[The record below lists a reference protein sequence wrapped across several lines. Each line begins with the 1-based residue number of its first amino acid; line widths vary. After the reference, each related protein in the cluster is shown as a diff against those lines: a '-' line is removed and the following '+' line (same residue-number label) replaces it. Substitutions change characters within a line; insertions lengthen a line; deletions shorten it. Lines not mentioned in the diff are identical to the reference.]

1 MAYYETAVKTVSNK
15 NKTFAAQRSFSVSN
29 GDTLYVYSSR
39 KLQGS
44 IRFQLVGPDQ
54 ARFRAEYERVIQL
67 LNDDAGRYLPASYSN
82 LQGAI
87 GIFSYYG
94 YYWIPL
100 E

>member
-1 MAYYETAVKTVSNK
+1 LAYYETAVKTVSNK

-29 GDTLYVYSSR
+29 GDTLYVYSTSE
-39 KLQGS
+39 LQES

-54 ARFRAEYERVIQL
+54 ALFRAVYERVIQL

-82 LQGAI
+82 IQGAI

-94 YYWIPL
+94 YYWVPL

>member
-15 NKTFAAQRSFSVSN
+15 NKTFAAQRSFSVDN
-29 GDTLYVYSSR
+29 GDTLYVYSRR
-39 KLQGS
+39 KMQES
-44 IRFQLVGPDQ
+44 ICFQLVGPDQ